1 MFTLST
7 WHAVKP
13 PINHHLIQ
21 EMKKGVLRCNTCG
34 EVIKNRIIQ
43 AAEKVSLQ
51 NLELSNEIMNS
62 LLVLIHVLAKCF
74 KLMETTEIK
83 KLSNSEIKMDIICK
97 ECDKYYSQ
105 VLCYIKSIHPLKS
118 SAVFKSQKHLQ
129 MQLDQFFPKCITGRR
144 AVRDR
149 DLFTWAILQ
158 TSQRM

>member
-34 EVIKNRIIQ
+34 EVIKNCIIQ

-83 KLSNSEIKMDIICK
+83 KFRNKNG
-97 ECDKYYSQ
+97 YY
-105 VLCYIKSIHPLKS
+105 
-118 SAVFKSQKHLQ
+118 
-129 MQLDQFFPKCITGRR
+129 M
-144 AVRDR
+144 
-149 DLFTWAILQ
+149 
-158 TSQRM
+158 